1 MNENKNMGPCRTCGE
16 QIALTAKVCPK
27 CGQKKPIK
35 GRLRKRY
42 IIIGAL
48 LLAVYLL
55 PSPPPRP
62 VSAEQKAADEI
73 KDNLANLC
81 RNSIRAS
88 VTNISTLD
96 LDYSG
101 KYTAYTDGSKQY
113 VWGFSAKNGFGLEL
127 SYNAY
132 CTLLKSGKFDFRT
145 EQRER

>member
-1 MNENKNMGPCRTCGE
+1 MSENKNMGPCRTCGE

-27 CGQKKPIK
+27 CGQKKPLK
-35 GRLRKRY
+35 GRVRKRY
-42 IIIGAL
+42 IVIGVVL
-48 LLAVYLL
+48 LLAYLGSL
-55 PSPPPRP
+55 NPPQ
-62 VSAEQKAADEI
+62 VSAEDKAALEI
-73 KDNLANLC
+73 KNNLADLC
-81 RNSIRAS
+81 RNAIRAS

>member
-1 MNENKNMGPCRTCGE
+1 MSENKNMGPCRTCGE
-16 QIALTAKVCPK
+16 QIAHTAKVCPK

-35 GRLRKRY
+35 RPFPRRY
-42 IIIGAL
+42 LLYVGAL
-48 LLAVYLL
+48 LLVAYLA
-55 PSPPPRP
+55 PDTRP
-62 VSAEQKAADEI
+62 MISGPEQMAIDAKN
-73 KDNLANLC
+73 NLANLC
-81 RNSIRAS
+81 KNAIRAS

-96 LDYSG
+96 MDYSG
-101 KYTAYTDGSKQY
+101 RYIAYTDGSKQY